1 MINMSTTTPFT
12 LVLPEHLQEDIVN
25 RLEDAAHIARAKC
38 VCKSLRDVAD
48 HVRSLRIICKEEYH
62 ASVRNEIPTIVI
74 PRVDGKSKA
83 NTSKAVIGGAAA
95 CRDHQAA
102 TAISRATPPHGADHQ
117 LSLRDDDNNH
127 GSFPNSQSS
136 KKHKFE
142 GEFHPVIEERPPQI
156 AAAASAGGETT
167 AITSSGPSSNN
178 KKVEPIFFRHLVPE
192 ILRKT
197 KCIARLWI
205 EIDSKLQSKKVPDG
219 ERVFTDHWLTDPLKV
234 NKWIPSVQATL
245 QDLCIVDY
253 GQQAISR
260 PSSLLAI
267 LSQTCLNLKTLDLR
281 HMFLGTKDCK
291 DMPQLT
297 SLSLH
302 WVKVDPADNVLQEI
316 NKRMMNLQ
324 TLAML
329 RVVGVE
335 QGHLTLAKLKILC
348 LGLTNKAKSVRIEL
362 PNLVTLQLKMKCP
375 EVLQVQAPALKHIA
389 FNLEILDSS
398 LVGFENIHD
407 LQDLLYGASNFT
419 TLSKLVRH
427 NRLVNKTFLDIPCMS
442 ASEDG
447 ERWRVLKQVLLSI
460 PPFETLHSECPNM
473 QVLNVGPGLWHS
485 METANYSS
493 LMEVRAW
500 PPNITRLI
508 LHMIPQ
514 TLAASVAI
522 VLLFVTGMPKLQVLE
537 VKVQKNS
544 PVDYDTFINAIK
556 SHVTHLNFRPGKW
569 TGSLDFSCF
578 RF

>member
-1 MINMSTTTPFT
+1 MINMSITTPFT
-12 LVLPEHLQEDIVN
+12 LQVLPEHLQEDIVN
-25 RLEDAAHIARAKC
+25 RLEDAVDIARAKC

-48 HVRSLRIICKEEYH
+48 HVQSLRIICKEEYH

-83 NTSKAVIGGAAA
+83 STSKAVIGGTATG
-95 CRDHQAA
+95 RDHQAA
-102 TAISRATPPHGADHQ
+102 TPRSRATQPHEADHQ
-117 LSLRDDDNNH
+117 VDSNR

-142 GEFHPVIEERPPQI
+142 GEFHPVIEEHQPQI
-156 AAAASAGGETT
+156 AAAAAGGETT
-167 AITSSGPSSNN
+167 AITSSGASSNN
-178 KKVEPIFFRHLVPE
+178 NKVEPIFFRHLVPE

-197 KCIARLWI
+197 KCIVRLWI
-205 EIDSKLQSKKVPDG
+205 EIDPKLQSKKVADG

-398 LVGFENIHD
+398 LVGFEKIHD
-407 LQDLLYGASNFT
+407 LQDVLYGASNFT
-419 TLSKLVRH
+419 TLSKLVRR
-427 NRLVNKTFLDIPCMS
+427 NRLVTKTFLDIPCMS

-447 ERWRVLKQVLLSI
+447 ERWRVLKQVLLNI

-485 METANYSS
+485 METAHYSS
-493 LMEVRAW
+493 LMEVPAW
-500 PPNITRLI
+500 PPNIITRLI

-514 TLAASVAI
+514 KLAESVDI
-522 VLLFVTGMPKLQVLE
+522 VLLFVKGMPKLQVLE